1 MLLFHLRRFR
11 PRLRTLRMGL
21 AVLALLPLALMVD
34 GCDNVPLFAPS
45 DATITLAAGTQTMAL
60 NEVTDLRAFVTQSGG
75 APVHNG
81 TVVYFSS
88 SLGSMLPDHAETT
101 DGVARVQFSAGNTVG
116 QAQLSAVSGAAK
128 LSAALTITITSGGV
142 SVSRIVLLATP
153 GFVPVGGG
161 SVTLTATVEDVGGNP
176 VQGLTVLFTASAG
189 TLSQPSAISDRNGV
203 ATVTLTT
210 SAQTTVTAEAGGATA
225 TTVVTVQ

>member
-1 MLLFHLRRFR
+1 M
-11 PRLRTLRMGL
+11 RMAL
-21 AVLALLPLALMVD
+21 AVLALLPLAVTVN
-34 GCDNVPLFAPS
+34 GCDSVSMFAPS
-45 DATITLAAGTQTMAL
+45 GSTITLAAGTQTMAL
-60 NEVTDLRAFVTQSGG
+60 NEVTDVRAFVTQSGG

-88 SLGSMLPDHAETT
+88 SLGTPIPNQAETN
-101 DGVARVQFSAGNTVG
+101 DGVATVQFSAGNTVG
-116 QAQLSAVSGAAK
+116 QAQVSAVSGAAK

-142 SVSRIVLLATP
+142 TVSRIVLIATP

-161 SVTLTATVEDVGGNP
+161 SVNLAATVEDAAGNP

-189 TLSQPSAISDRNGV
+189 TLSNSSAISDRNGV

-210 SAQTTVTAEAGGATA
+210 STQTTVTASAGGATA

>member
-1 MLLFHLRRFR
+1 M
-11 PRLRTLRMGL
+11 RMAL
-21 AVLALLPLALMVD
+21 AVLALLPLAVTVN
-34 GCDNVPLFAPS
+34 GCDSVSMFAPS
-45 DATITLAAGTQTMAL
+45 GSTITLAAGTQTMGL

-75 APVHNG
+75 SPVHNG

-88 SLGSMLPDHAETT
+88 SLGSPLPNQAETT
-101 DGVARVQFSAGNTVG
+101 DGVATVQFSAGNTVG
-116 QAQLSAVSGAAK
+116 QAQVSAVSGAAK

-142 SVSRIVLLATP
+142 TVSRIVLIATP

-161 SVTLTATVEDVGGNP
+161 SVNLAATVEDAAGNP

-189 TLSQPSAISDRNGV
+189 TLSNSSAISDRNGV

-210 SAQTTVTAEAGGATA
+210 STQTTVTASAGGATA